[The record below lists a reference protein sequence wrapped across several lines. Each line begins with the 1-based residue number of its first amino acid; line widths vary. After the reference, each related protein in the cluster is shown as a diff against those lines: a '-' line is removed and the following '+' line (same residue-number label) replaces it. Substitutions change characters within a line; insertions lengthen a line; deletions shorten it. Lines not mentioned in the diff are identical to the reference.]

1 MNRPLRRLGFL
12 LGAIFLI
19 ALCVLWMGRSR
30 RPTALAKYKAKL
42 RAKGEKL
49 SATELGYPKPPEIS
63 PGLKRLQAAA
73 DRASK
78 LRFQPSSLDFMPYGG
93 PGQARVMWTLPQP
106 ALSSAIAVTN
116 GSETW
121 EVLAAQYTDNADI
134 TAELR
139 EAVRFPPRY
148 FFNDPTNFLVG
159 CKLPIVA
166 IRASAQW
173 LGGDALVA
181 LRAHELDRTAL
192 DIRALTRLA
201 RFHHEDHTLVNQMIR
216 VAVAGLGLSVTWQAL
231 QADGWNEERLAG
243 IQEDWEAVD
252 LADAFET
259 GMLGERAFGESA
271 FAMIQPASF
280 REKLAYSRGNF
291 TPGPPVLR
299 SARDYFDAYVAVPYW
314 VANLETDE
322 MFFLQRHQQNLDAI
336 RKLKSGVAWPAVQ
349 AELQKNVTT
358 MVKAFGSPLG
368 HYRYVFSSMA
378 IPSSLKAASNCVRS
392 ETQETQRR
400 LTVAAI
406 ALERYRLRVGHHPP
420 NLEALV
426 PELLSAVPI
435 DLMSAQPLGYR
446 LNPDGSFTLYS
457 AGEDGRD
464 DGGDAT
470 PPSATNRFDLWSG
483 RDAVWPRADRQE

>member
-12 LGAIFLI
+12 VGVIFLI
-19 ALCVLWMGRSR
+19 ALGVLWMGRSR
-30 RPTALAKYKAKL
+30 RPTALVKYKAEL

-63 PGLKRLQAAA
+63 PGLERLQAAA

-78 LRFQPSSLDFMPYGG
+78 LRFQPWSLDLMPFSGAG
-93 PGQARVMWTLPQP
+93 EARVVWALPEP
-106 ALSSAIAVTN
+106 VFHSSAGVTN
-116 GSETW
+116 RSDTW
-121 EVLAAQYTDNADI
+121 KAIATQFADESDI
-134 TAELR
+134 TTELR

-148 FFNDPTNFLVG
+148 FFNDPTNFLTG
-159 CKLPIVA
+159 RISPLVA
-166 IRASAQW
+166 MRTSAQW
-173 LGGDALVA
+173 LGGDAMVA

-201 RFHHEDHTLVNQMIR
+201 QFQYEDHTLVNQMIR
-216 VAVAGLGLSVTWQAL
+216 VAVAALGLSVTWQAL
-231 QADGWNEERLAG
+231 QAEGWDEEQLAG
-243 IQEDWEAVD
+243 MQQDWEAVN

-271 FAMIQPASF
+271 FAMIQPASS
-280 REKLAYSRGNF
+280 REKLQYSRGNF
-291 TPGPPVLR
+291 APGPMSLN
-299 SARDYFDAYVAVPYW
+299 SMKDYFEAFILVPFW
-314 VANLETDE
+314 TANLEGDE
-322 MFFLQRHQQNLDAI
+322 LFFLQHHQQNLDAI

-349 AELQKNVTT
+349 AELQENVTT
-358 MVKAFGSPLG
+358 MDKAFGSPLG
-368 HYRYVFSSMA
+368 RYRYVFSSMA
-378 IPSSLKAASNCVRS
+378 IPNSLKAAGNCVRY
-392 ETQETQRR
+392 ETQRR

-426 PELLSAVPI
+426 PEFLSAVPM
-435 DLMSAQPLGYR
+435 DLLGAKPLGYR
-446 LNPDGSFTLYS
+446 LNADGSFTLYS

-470 PPSATNRFDLWSG
+470 PPSATSRFDLWSG
-483 RDAVWPRADRQE
+483 RDAVWPVARDARTKR